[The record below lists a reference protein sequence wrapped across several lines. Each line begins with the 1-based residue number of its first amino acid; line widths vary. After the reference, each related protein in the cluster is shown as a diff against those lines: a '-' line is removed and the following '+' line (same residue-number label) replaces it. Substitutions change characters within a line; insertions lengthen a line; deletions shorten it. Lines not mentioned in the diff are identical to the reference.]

1 MADIKVLSCDKI
13 PFDYNAIASATM
25 KALNQSGSVSVELSI
40 VDEEFI
46 KKTNLEFRG
55 IDKVTDVLSF
65 PSLDGIRYKNVD
77 VCDFPLDLDESG
89 RVFLGSI
96 IICDKRAKEQALE
109 FGHSENRE
117 FCYLFCHGLLHLFGY
132 DHVVDSDDI
141 EMRALANKV
150 LKLAKVDNL

>member
-1 MADIKVLSCDKI
+1 MADIKVLTLDKTS
-13 PFDYNAIASATM
+13 FDYNAIASATM

-55 IDKVTDVLSF
+55 IDRVTDVLSF

-77 VCDFPLDLDESG
+77 ACDFPLDLDEDG

-96 IICDKRAKEQALE
+96 IICDKMAKEQALE